1 MKNTLKTRT
10 VQFSY
15 GFVKDASLKV
25 PAGPASI
32 YDIVSLIRESYL
44 DWAFRPERASIM
56 SDEVVTS
63 SLGQADFFAGAL
75 GGYEIRLDART
86 FKMIADYASDSVG
99 MAMAVARYRMP
110 GATLRQVYERVSEN
124 EALSDS
130 EREFCRNMINSPAIN
145 VLEAA
150 NA

>member
-1 MKNTLKTRT
+1 MTTTIKTRT

-75 GGYEIRLDART
+75 GGYETRLDERT
-86 FKMIADYASDSVG
+86 FKIVADYASDSVG
-99 MAMAVARYRMP
+99 MAIAVARYRMP

>member
-1 MKNTLKTRT
+1 MKNTIKTRT

-15 GFVKDASLKV
+15 GTVKNASLKV

-32 YDIVSLIRESYL
+32 YDIVALIRESYL
-44 DWAFRPERASIM
+44 DWAFRPGCGLM
-56 SDEVVTS
+56 SDEVLTS
-63 SLGQADFFAGAL
+63 SNGQANFFVGAL
-75 GGYEIRLDART
+75 GGYETRLDERT
-86 FKMIADYASDSVG
+86 FKIVWDYASDSVG

-110 GATLRQVYERVSEN
+110 GAKLRQVYERVSQN